1 MEIVIKGAATATA
14 MKTREQIIH
23 SMCMTWRHDYGLINN
38 NKTFPFDAGMADQ
51 EREVL
56 FKSMAQVF
64 DNDIAPYMEFKQ

>member
-1 MEIVIKGAATATA
+1 MEIAIKEEKSATA

-38 NKTFPFDAGMADQ
+38 NKTFPFEAGMADK